1 MLPCKVI
8 MKSYFKKL
16 LTFRK
21 LHFDITFI
29 IVIIVNVIIIILIII
44 IIIIITIIVILS
56 LSLKIIFVVIE
67 AGYFIGSE
75 EQQVS

>member
-1 MLPCKVI
+1 MQVI
-8 MKSYFKKL
+8 KSKIDVALKSYFKKL

-29 IVIIVNVIIIILIII
+29 IVIIVNVIIII
-44 IIIIITIIVILS
+44 IIIITIIVILS
-56 LSLKIIFVVIE
+56 LSLKIIFGVIE